1 MFALVHFH
9 SFHATGLFLYP
20 PEIIR
25 KTQDFGCFQG
35 VSKRLWHE
43 MDQKFVL
50 CFHIFQLNISEKMIF
65 INVWRHIHQQ
75 GFHLVRKTFLAIILC
90 QHKYLH
96 LLFKNLKKV
105 LQKQP
110 PEVFCK
116 RGFLKNF
123 AKFTG
128 KYLCQSPGPATL

>member
-50 CFHIFQLNISEKMIF
+50 CFYIFQLNISEKMIF

-75 GFHLVRKTFLAIILC
+75 GFHLVRKT
-90 QHKYLH
+90 
-96 LLFKNLKKV
+96 
-105 LQKQP
+105 
-110 PEVFCK
+110 E
-116 RGFLKNF
+116 NF
-123 AKFTG
+123 
-128 KYLCQSPGPATL
+128 

>member
-1 MFALVHFH
+1 
-9 SFHATGLFLYP
+9 
-20 PEIIR
+20 
-25 KTQDFGCFQG
+25 
-35 VSKRLWHE
+35 

-50 CFHIFQLNISEKMIF
+50 CFYIFQLNISEKMIF
-65 INVWRHIHQQ
+65 INVWRHVHQQ

-105 LQKQP
+105 LQMQP

-128 KYLCQSPGPATL
+128 KYLCQSPGPATLWKRRLRHRCFPENFAKLLRKLFYRKPPVAAFNT